1 MSVTKIIA
9 AAIAASGIA
18 GAFYFMQE
26 PDAEQIKRE
35 IVDSFQA
42 EPEAFDLEGAVQRL
56 AAIRIEGEYE
66 ICATTAEITGQ
77 QYVEISGLVDQYQ
90 SQIKGLKLALNS
102 ALSGEGISD
111 CDYRVL
117 MLVIND
123 HRLTARAGSSVGSP
137 AAPIPADRT

>member
-1 MSVTKIIA
+1 MSLTKIIA
-9 AAIAASGIA
+9 AVIAAAGIA

-42 EPEAFDLEGAVQRL
+42 DPEAFDLEGAVQRL
-56 AAIRIEGEYE
+56 AAIRIEGEYA
-66 ICATTAEITGQ
+66 ICAATAEITGQ

-123 HRLTARAGSSVGSP
+123 HRLTARAGSSVGSSV
-137 AAPIPADRT
+137 APIPAERT